1 MSLSRK
7 LFLSGFLLLSTLVLH
22 SPLQA
27 TGEKDV
33 AGVVLSFDDTYAKQ
47 WYDYFGQ
54 RTDSDEVKATFF
66 VSYWHTLSDSEIDKL
81 RLLQAKG
88 HEIGNHT
95 YSHKGIADNYG
106 FDPDRV
112 QEYLNDQVIPS
123 LLNMRADGFFPVS
136 FSYPFGERD
145 EIYDAAV
152 RRYFPY
158 LRTTFADDN
167 REMFQTDE
175 IFHGPDSRY
184 AVLAGDGIDNSYNNP
199 IAEIEAAFLRAKTNN
214 EIVTVYAHRILADDS
229 PDADHPYGIRFSKL
243 DRLITAAKEMGL
255 KFYTFEEAWKISNQG
270 SPVSNNNVTGNSSG
284 GGPVNAH
291 IIFLLLLMSLLKLA
305 PGMMIWTRKYQRA
318 E

>member
-7 LFLSGFLLLSTLVLH
+7 LFLGGFLLFFTLAAH

-54 RTDSDEVKATFF
+54 RTDNDEVKATFF
-66 VSYWHTLSDSEIDKL
+66 VSYWHTLSDGEIDKL

-95 YSHKGIADNYG
+95 YSHKGVAGDYN
-106 FDPDRV
+106 FDPTRV
-112 QEYLNDQVIPS
+112 QEYLNDQITPS

-136 FSYPFGERD
+136 FSYPYGERN

-152 RRYFPY
+152 RQYFPY
-158 LRTTFADDN
+158 LRTTFTDAS
-167 REMFQTDE
+167 REMFQTGE
-175 IFHGPDSRY
+175 IFHGPDNQY
-184 AVLAGDGIDNSYNNP
+184 EVLAGDGIDNSYNNP

-229 PDADHPYGIRFSKL
+229 SDADHPYGIRVSKL
-243 DRLITAAKEMGL
+243 DRLIVAAKEMGL
-255 KFYTFEEAWKISNQG
+255 KFYTFEEAWKIGNRS
-270 SPVSNNNVTGNSSG
+270 SLVSNTNTTVNSSG
-284 GGPVNAH
+284 GSGSVNTQ

-305 PGMMIWTRKYQRA
+305 PGIAKRFFRRSV
-318 E
+318 